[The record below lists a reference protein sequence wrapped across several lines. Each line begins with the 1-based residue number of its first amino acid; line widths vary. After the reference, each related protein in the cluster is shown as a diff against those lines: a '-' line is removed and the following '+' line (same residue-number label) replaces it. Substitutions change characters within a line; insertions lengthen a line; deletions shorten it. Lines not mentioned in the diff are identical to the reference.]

1 MEQKNRNGW
10 KAILPYIIIPLLFVT
25 SIVAYSQ
32 IGQQSAQKKQ
42 QYYEVVELFKENKI
56 SEYNLNLSNGNLRYK
71 IFGDDKVVYEYAVP
85 SVQMFVNDIH
95 SYVMKHNEEHKDT
108 VIKANYKSGAANSW
122 WVSLLP
128 TLAIMVVMAL
138 LMFIMFRRMSNS
150 VMNENNRSMGFGKA
164 RIKNNADS
172 KKKITFAD
180 VAGADEEKAELEEIV
195 EFLKD
200 PEKFKTLGARIPK
213 GVLLVGPPGTGK
225 TLLGKAVSGEAGVP
239 FLSISGSDFVEMFVG
254 VGASR
259 VRDLFEKAK
268 KNSPAIVFIDE
279 IDAVGRQRGAG
290 LGGGN
295 DEREQT
301 LNQLLVEMDGFEENG
316 GVIVMAATNRPDVL
330 DPALLRPGRFDRQ
343 VMVNLPD
350 VDGREAILKIHA
362 KNKPLAPDVNLRGI
376 ANDTVGFSGADIENL
391 MNEAAL
397 LAAKHGKKAIKM
409 ADIEEATMKVVVGPE
424 KKSRKVSNRDK
435 KITAYHEAGH
445 AVSSFYL
452 ENQDPVTQIS
462 IVPRGMAG
470 GYTLYRPEKDEIHLM
485 RSRMYD
491 DIVSLLGGRVAE
503 TLTFDGDFSTGASND
518 IERATK
524 MARAMITKYGMS
536 DELGPINF
544 GSSNDE
550 VFIGR
555 DFNHVRDYSEEIARK
570 IDEEVEKIIKKAY
583 KRCKNILTEHSDQLG
598 KVAEL
603 LVKKEKISG
612 EIFYAIM
619 NGKYE
624 AELDEFE
631 IEKTEALPK
640 DDNQNIENK

>member
-583 KRCKNILTEHSDQLG
+583 KRCKDILTEHSDQLG

>member
-164 RIKNNADS
+164 RIKNNSDS

-239 FLSISGSDFVEMFVG
+239 FLSISGSDF
-254 VGASR
+254 
-259 VRDLFEKAK
+259 
-268 KNSPAIVFIDE
+268 
-279 IDAVGRQRGAG
+279 
-290 LGGGN
+290 
-295 DEREQT
+295 
-301 LNQLLVEMDGFEENG
+301 
-316 GVIVMAATNRPDVL
+316 
-330 DPALLRPGRFDRQ
+330 
-343 VMVNLPD
+343 
-350 VDGREAILKIHA
+350 
-362 KNKPLAPDVNLRGI
+362 
-376 ANDTVGFSGADIENL
+376 
-391 MNEAAL
+391 
-397 LAAKHGKKAIKM
+397 
-409 ADIEEATMKVVVGPE
+409 
-424 KKSRKVSNRDK
+424 
-435 KITAYHEAGH
+435 
-445 AVSSFYL
+445 
-452 ENQDPVTQIS
+452 
-462 IVPRGMAG
+462 
-470 GYTLYRPEKDEIHLM
+470 
-485 RSRMYD
+485 
-491 DIVSLLGGRVAE
+491 
-503 TLTFDGDFSTGASND
+503 
-518 IERATK
+518 
-524 MARAMITKYGMS
+524 
-536 DELGPINF
+536 
-544 GSSNDE
+544 
-550 VFIGR
+550 
-555 DFNHVRDYSEEIARK
+555 
-570 IDEEVEKIIKKAY
+570 
-583 KRCKNILTEHSDQLG
+583 
-598 KVAEL
+598 
-603 LVKKEKISG
+603 
-612 EIFYAIM
+612 
-619 NGKYE
+619 
-624 AELDEFE
+624 
-631 IEKTEALPK
+631 
-640 DDNQNIENK
+640 